1 MYHLK
6 NKAMKILNALRRL
19 ILAGALL
26 LLATASFAQISGKII
41 DGGDNSPL
49 PGASVVVK
57 GTTKGTLTDLDGQF
71 SLDVKIGETLV
82 VSFLGF
88 ETTEVSAQNG
98 IQLSLKVQSTVL
110 QEVVTTALDIKK
122 SKASVGFAVQDIKG
136 SELTKAREANP
147 VANLVGKVAGLT
159 VGVTGEML
167 GAPQVLLRGRTPLY
181 VVDGVP
187 INTDTWNISNDDI
200 ENITVLKGPTASAIY
215 GSRGQFGAIQITT
228 KRGTKDKRGF
238 SVEFN
243 SSTMVENGFTAIPK
257 VQDEYGPGDHG
268 VYSFV
273 DGRGSG
279 QNDGDYDIWG
289 PKFNGQLISQY
300 DSPLDP
306 YTGVRQGTPWVARG
320 KDNLTRFLRPGL
332 ITTNNLAFSGT
343 NDKFDYRVS
352 GSHGYQQGIMPNTWL
367 NTINLNT
374 TAGFNISDKLRLE
387 TGINYNRQFTP
398 NYPDVQYGPNS
409 MIYNIITWGGADWN
423 VDDFN
428 PKKGGS
434 YWQKG
439 KEGVQQIYAEYQRYN
454 NPYFM
459 AYEWLRGHYKND
471 TYGYTALKYKILPNL
486 TAQLRTQISTYDLLR
501 TEKLPYSS
509 TTYGRE
515 EGKGDYREDKR
526 NLFDSNTDLLL
537 SYNQNITEDF
547 GVKASAGAN
556 LRNLYYRSSYIT
568 TDYLNVP
575 GLYTFSNTLNPL
587 KSANFNAAMT
597 VPSVYG
603 YADFNYKTYAY
614 LSLTGRVDKS
624 SALLPKNNTYFYPS
638 VSMSILPSEMVNMG
652 VISYLKLRGSYANVG
667 GSLTSNTIGAAGYFS
682 DYGVNYS
689 TPYGGPNY
697 LLPVYGIS
705 KPYNNRTAAYYNRF
719 LIDENLKPAFSSTY
733 EVGADI
739 RLFKNR
745 IGFDVNYFD
754 AVDGPQIFN
763 LPVSEASGPT
773 SFRTNGLKTERK
785 GIELTLTGTPVKVAG
800 FTWDI
805 LANWSKYQ
813 ETLKEI
819 YAADPSIKTFNT
831 FFKVGDRLDKYIGT
845 AFVRTG
851 TKVVDGM
858 TIYDPSKPIVYSG
871 ALPLRQG
878 NQFLGYTNPDW
889 VWSVKNTFS
898 YKNVSL
904 GVQFDGRV
912 GGVIGDYVERQ
923 TYRGGRH
930 IATVEGAMA
939 AAREADTKGTKTWA
953 GDGVVVS
960 NAGKI
965 NYDNNGI
972 VTNYSEL
979 QFTANTDKTF
989 LQDWISRYYGTDEG
1003 TVYSRT
1009 YLKLREVTLTF
1020 QLPQSL
1026 LKNIGVRQASLS
1038 FIGRNLAYWA
1048 KVKDLDIDQYA
1059 SPGDGRSGLQTP
1071 TLKRY
1076 GVNLNITF

>member
-1 MYHLK
+1 
-6 NKAMKILNALRRL
+6 MKTVYNLTKCVLV
-19 ILAGALL
+19 GAFLL
-26 LLATASFAQISGKII
+26 LSMVVNAQIKGKIQSSV
-41 DGGDNSPL
+41 DNAGL

-57 GTTKGTLTDLDGQF
+57 GTNKGVLSDTEGAF
-71 SLDVKIGETLV
+71 SIDAKVGDVLVISFVGYETIQMPAQDNMSL
-82 VSFLGF
+82 SMKPQ
-88 ETTEVSAQNG
+88 SAF
-98 IQLSLKVQSTVL
+98 L
-110 QEVVTTALDIKK
+110 QEYVATALDIRKT
-122 SKASVGFAVQDIKG
+122 KASVGFAVQDIKG

-159 VGVTGEML
+159 IGVTGEML
-167 GAPQVLLRGRTPLY
+167 GAPQVLLRGRQPLY

-200 ENITVLKGPTASAIY
+200 ESITVLKGPTASAIY

-257 VQDEYGPGDHG
+257 VQDLYGPGDHG
-268 VYSFV
+268 EYAFV
-273 DGRGSG
+273 DGRGG
-279 QNDGDYDIWG
+279 GINDGDYDIWG
-289 PKFNGQLISQY
+289 PKFNGQPIPQY

-306 YTGVRQGTPWVARG
+306 ATGKRTGTPWVARG

-332 ITTNNLAFSGT
+332 ITTNNLSLSGS
-343 NDKFDYRVS
+343 NEKFDYRVS
-352 GSHGYQQGIMPNTWL
+352 GSYGYQQGIMPNTWL

-374 TAGFNISDKLRLE
+374 TAGFNISDKLRIE
-387 TGINYNRQFTP
+387 TSINYNRQFTP
-398 NYPDVQYGPNS
+398 NFPDVQYGPNS

-428 PKKGGS
+428 PEKGGS

-471 TYGYTALKYKILPNL
+471 IYGFTALKYKILPNL

-501 TEKLPYSS
+501 NEKFPFSGTS
-509 TTYGRE
+509 YGRE
-515 EGKGDYREDKR
+515 EGRGDYREDKR
-526 NLFDSNTDLLL
+526 NLFDSNTDFLL
-537 SYNQNITEDF
+537 SFDKNITEDF
-547 GVKASAGAN
+547 GVKASLGAN
-556 LRNLYYRSSYIT
+556 LRNLYYRSSYVT
-568 TDYLNVP
+568 TNYLNVP
-575 GLYTFSNTLNPL
+575 GLYTFSNSLNPL
-587 KSANFNAAMT
+587 QSANYNAFMT

-603 YADFNYKTYAY
+603 YADFNYKTWAY
-614 LSLTGRVDKS
+614 LSVTGRVDKS

-638 VSMSILPSEMVNMG
+638 VSASILPSEMVNMG
-652 VISYLKLRGSYANVG
+652 VISLMKFRASYANVG
-667 GSLTSNTIGAAGYFS
+667 GSFTQNTIGTAGSFLGYGAGY
-682 DYGVNYS
+682 N

-697 LLPVYGIS
+697 LLPAYDIS
-705 KPYNNRTAAYYNRF
+705 KPFNNQTAAYYNRF
-719 LIDENLKPAFSSTY
+719 LIDENLKPSFSSTY
-733 EVGADI
+733 ELGADI
-739 RLFKNR
+739 RFLKNR
-745 IGFDVNYFD
+745 IGFDFNYFD
-754 AVDGPQIFN
+754 AIDGPQIFN
-763 LPVSEASGPT
+763 LPVSETSGPT

-785 GIELTLTGTPVKVAG
+785 GIELTLTGVPVKTQD
-800 FTWDI
+800 FSWDI

-819 YAADPSIKTFNT
+819 YAADPTITTLNT
-831 FFKVGDRLDKYIGT
+831 FFKVGDRLDKYIGS

-851 TKVVDGM
+851 TTVVDGT

-889 VWSVKNTFS
+889 VWSVKNTFT
-898 YKNVSL
+898 YKGLSL
-904 GVQFDGRV
+904 GIQFDGRV

-939 AAREADTKGTKTWA
+939 AAREADTKGVKTWT
-953 GDGVVVS
+953 GEGVTV
-960 NAGKI
+960 NNGGKI

-979 QFTANTDKTF
+979 QFTNNADKTY

-1003 TVYSRT
+1003 TIHSRT
-1009 YLKLREVTLTF
+1009 YMKLRELTLTF
-1020 QLPQSL
+1020 QLPQNL
-1026 LKNIGVRQASLS
+1026 LKNIGVRQASFSL
-1038 FIGRNLAYWA
+1038 IGRNLAYWSD
-1048 KVKDLDIDQYA
+1048 VKDLDIDQYA
-1059 SPGDGRSGLQTP
+1059 NPGSGQDNSVNGRSGLQTP
-1071 TLKRY
+1071 TLRRY
-1076 GVNLNITF
+1076 GINLNITF